1 MHQCSNLI
9 GHRIIVLCWII
20 IYLKDLTW
28 SHKLCFF
35 VYLSNHYV
43 CSGEDLATHG
53 ANSWDMWN
61 IIPHHRSDM
70 GWHHQGHDLCH
81 NSLRAAVNRAHQS
94 CEYSVCVGVG
104 VVVVVSVLFIS
115 VPPTAGELWLTAVS
129 TGHIGCPEGRGCVH
143 QGAEG
148 RGLCDV

>member
-28 SHKLCFF
+28 SHKLLFCIFEQPLCLQWRRF
-35 VYLSNHYV
+35 SH
-43 CSGEDLATHG
+43 TR

-61 IIPHHRSDM
+61 IILHHRSDM

-94 CEYSVCVGVG
+94 CEYSVGVGVG